1 MRRSTNTELGKNIVG
16 TQKAQSGS
24 PQEMNGKR
32 RRKEKKKKVR
42 KREQRE
48 RELFDNKEQMRV
60 RKAV

>member
-32 RRKEKKKKVR
+32 RRKEKKKSEEKR
-42 KREQRE
+42 AKRE
-48 RELFDNKEQMRV
+48 RV
-60 RKAV
+60 VR